1 MTSTDRM
8 CLLFYFALIMI
19 MVGAVHVVSL
29 SGQGFITFI
38 CFGISKENY
47 NLWKKA
53 ALAGARRL
61 RRCCRPTARDPAP
74 WRGDEDTVLLS
85 SDHDPDGER

>member
-1 MTSTDRM
+1 M
-8 CLLFYFALIMI
+8 IMI
-19 MVGAVHVVSL
+19 MIGAVHVVSL